1 MEFKSLYTGSSVRLT
16 PLEIEKDAAVVSE
29 WTYQSDVA
37 VMLGHRPSTPM
48 TVFEVRKVLEDLAKN
63 AENSGHT
70 FVFALRPLEE
80 ERILGLFWLSY
91 VQWIHGAGQLNLVIG
106 AEGDWQTFSS
116 EALTLALNYVF
127 DELNLFRVTVRCFE
141 DDLAAIRLYQSARF
155 AMEVRQR
162 QAVFRAGCYLDGL
175 MFGLLRS
182 EWAADQIEE
191 VRS

>member
-29 WTYQSDVA
+29 WTYQPDVA

-48 TVFEVRKVLEDLAKN
+48 TVFEVRKVLEDLAKS

-91 VQWIHGAGQLNLVIG
+91 VQWIHGAGQMNLVIG
-106 AEGDWQTFSS
+106 AQGDWHTHAS
-116 EALTLALNYVF
+116 EALTLALNYAF

-141 DDLAAIRLYQSARF
+141 EEAAAIGLYQSAHF
-155 AMEVRQR
+155 ALEVRQR
-162 QAVFRAGCYLDGL
+162 QAVFRAGRYMDGL

-182 EWAADQIEE
+182 EWVAAQVEE
-191 VRS
+191 VR